1 MTDCSSHRSW
11 ISLKAEA
18 ARSEQE
24 GVGTP
29 DYEALFASNEGVKQP
44 TVLAAGAGYH
54 LKAEAAR
61 SEQEGVGTPDYE
73 ALFSME
79 WSLLLVHEIYINDFL
94 IISAIPFNISA
105 IFQLYRR
112 FHPIYQRFSQY
123 IDLPTNHD
131 NISAPLPYFHQYI
144 TISFMLRYR
153 KHPLVN

>member
-1 MTDCSSHRSW
+1 MTDCSSRWSW
-11 ISLKAEA
+11 ISFKAET

-54 LKAEAAR
+54 LKAEATR
-61 SEQEGVGTPDYE
+61 PES
-73 ALFSME
+73 LFSID
-79 WSLLLVHEIYINDFL
+79 WSLLLVHEIYISDFP
-94 IISAIPFNISA
+94 IISAILSNIST

-112 FHPIYQRFSQY
+112 FHPIYQRFFNY

-131 NISAPLPYFHQYI
+131 NISAPLPYLHQYI

-153 KHPLVN
+153 

>member
-44 TVLAAGAGYH
+44 TVLATGAGYH

-61 SEQEGVGTPDYE
+61 SE
-73 ALFSME
+73 
-79 WSLLLVHEIYINDFL
+79 SLLLVHEIYINDFL

-153 KHPLVN
+153 

>member
-61 SEQEGVGTPDYE
+61 SES
-73 ALFSME
+73 LFSME

-131 NISAPLPYFHQYI
+131 NISAPIPYFHQYI
-144 TISFMLRYR
+144 TISFMLKYSNIDS
-153 KHPLVN
+153 KKAFPYSSFTT